1 MENSGEDL
9 SSTASHSFSGDGGSA
24 SSEESGWTSYI
35 DYFMETQQQ
44 QRRKEEVSRRAGDPS
59 TDDAGAGRRCSSTSE
74 CSSDTGVGASTWLP
88 LIELTRDSDATHHQT
103 KVNSCDEISRSKRKS
118 TGSDVNG
125 ANTTIDTSIKEDS
138 AYDNNELMRKKGLCL
153 VPMSAF
159 HV

>member
-1 MENSGEDL
+1 MYDESLEDTATSPI
-9 SSTASHSFSGDGGSA
+9 SSP
-24 SSEESGWTSYI
+24 
-35 DYFMETQQQ
+35 
-44 QRRKEEVSRRAGDPS
+44 K
-59 TDDAGAGRRCSSTSE
+59 
-74 CSSDTGVGASTWLP
+74 
-88 LIELTRDSDATHHQT
+88 LIKLTRDSDATHHQK

-125 ANTTIDTSIKEDS
+125 ANTTIVTSIKKDS